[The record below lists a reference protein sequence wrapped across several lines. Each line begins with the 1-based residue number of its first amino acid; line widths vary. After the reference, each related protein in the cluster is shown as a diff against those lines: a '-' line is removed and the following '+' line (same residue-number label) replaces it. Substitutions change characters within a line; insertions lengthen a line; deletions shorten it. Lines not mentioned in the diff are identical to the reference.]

1 MNILNSVDELLEH
14 IKEVQLD
21 VMSLSSDSLLK
32 MSNYI
37 EKNSLEI
44 DEDISTAL
52 QYQDIITQQLNA
64 TVEAIDSMKNSIKVF
79 NHTYESDTNLV
90 NDNLNKLQEKL
101 HAALEEAKEKKS
113 RFSGKCTD
121 KDTQS
126 DEIEF
131 F

>member
-1 MNILNSVDELLEH
+1 MMLDSIDELLTH

-21 VMSLSSDSLLK
+21 VIELSSESLMK
-32 MSNYI
+32 MSSFM

-52 QYQDIITQQLNA
+52 QYQDIITQQLQA
-64 TVEAIDSMKNSIKVF
+64 TINAIDSMKTSLDIFSHAYKSDEGLANESIAKLK
-79 NHTYESDTNLV
+79 EK
-90 NDNLNKLQEKL
+90 LNTTLQE
-101 HAALEEAKEKKS
+101 AKDKKS
-113 RFSGKCTD
+113 RFSGKFAESHAD
-121 KDTQS
+121 

>member
-1 MNILNSVDELLEH
+1 MMMLDSMDGLLTH

-21 VMSLSSDSLLK
+21 VIELSNESLMK
-32 MSNYI
+32 MSSFMD
-37 EKNSLEI
+37 KNKLEI

-64 TVEAIDSMKNSIKVF
+64 TIEAIDSMKKSIEIFSHAYK
-79 NHTYESDTNLV
+79 
-90 NDNLNKLQEKL
+90 NDEGLAAQSIVKLQEKL
-101 HAALEEAKEKKS
+101 QVTLSEAQEKKS
-113 RFSGKCTD
+113 RFSGKHAAD
-121 KDTQS
+121 HAD